1 MSSGSTVGKGQGE
14 SGCGLLQEHVTG
26 DEEAA

>member
-1 MSSGSTVGKGQGE
+1 MSFGSTVGKGQRGRG
-14 SGCGLLQEHVTG
+14 SGLLQEHVTG